1 MEGKLHINTTAVHG
15 GGRKDDCFGAINE
28 PIYMTSNYRI
38 PTDGT
43 PVDWSG
49 IHSNIY
55 QRNRNPNQMVLQ
67 DKLCALTGAE
77 DGAVFAS
84 GVAALAAVFTT
95 TLNSGDHA
103 IVSEV
108 CYSATN
114 LLFREYLP
122 KKYGVEVTLL
132 DTTDTEAVRAA
143 VRPNTKLIHVETPG
157 NPPPASATSTPSRT
171 SHIRPAHC

>member
-1 MEGKLHINTTAVHG
+1 MYK
-15 GGRKDDCFGAINE
+15 RQ
-28 PIYMTSNYRI
+28 
-38 PTDGT
+38 
-43 PVDWSG
+43 DWSG

-95 TLNSGDHA
+95 MLNSGDHA

-122 KKYGVEVTLL
+122 KKYGVEVTPVSYTHLDVYKRQFKENVAVYDALL
-132 DTTDTEAVRAA
+132 WKGIKEGLKIVLMVFGAFVILNLLRATGA
-143 VRPNTKLIHVETPG
+143 IDELSLIHICVVLY
-157 NPPPASATSTPSRT
+157 STQK
-171 SHIRPAHC
+171 